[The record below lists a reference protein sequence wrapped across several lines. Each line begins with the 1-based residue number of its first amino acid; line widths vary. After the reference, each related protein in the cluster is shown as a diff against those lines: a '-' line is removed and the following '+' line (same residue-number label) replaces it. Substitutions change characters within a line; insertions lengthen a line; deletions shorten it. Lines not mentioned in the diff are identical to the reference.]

1 MKIKKVLL
9 TKWRGEY
16 KENRPLAQE
25 KEKKRKHFFFSSF
38 CERFSP
44 SPDKKWG
51 KPLERERLFSSRT
64 KEMEHEASYFRC
76 DFSLLTSSTAFLFRC
91 VFYVPEAYLTH
102 FSYRCW
108 LLNCSVQRAIWVRGE
123 RDIVNLLRPASLV
136 AISGPKKSW
145 FLGPTPSN
153 GPGNRCCPHQN
164 HYVPSHIN
172 NRYIN
177 S

>member
-91 VFYVPEAYLTH
+91 VFYAPEAYLTH
-102 FSYRCW
+102 FSCRYW
-108 LLNCSVQRAIWVRGE
+108 LLNCSVQMGEGEEGAGHSKFTSSRFARCNFRAQKSLDFLGPLLPMVLEMDVARIKS
-123 RDIVNLLRPASLV
+123 LRPAPNKQQV
-136 AISGPKKSW
+136 
-145 FLGPTPSN
+145 
-153 GPGNRCCPHQN
+153 H
-164 HYVPSHIN
+164 
-172 NRYIN
+172 
-177 S
+177 